1 MSIFREKQQF
11 GKKNKFTKVFLVF
24 QFILSIITIVF
35 GITFVQ
41 NADYQQQ
48 RDWGYN
54 QSQTLVVPLDDEKI
68 YTALKNEFLQNPN
81 VVSVAGSRNHIGRS
95 STTSV
100 IGLDGKKHEVDEI
113 EVGYKL
119 PGGLGSQT
127 QRGQYWLHLEG
138 KYQLSLRESPGLKA
152 ALLA

>member
-1 MSIFREKQQF
+1 MSIFRGKQQF

-24 QFILSIITIVF
+24 QFILSLITIVF

-41 NADYQQQ
+41 NADYHQQ

-100 IGLDGKKHEVDEI
+100 IGLDGKNMK
-113 EVGYKL
+113 
-119 PGGLGSQT
+119 SM
-127 QRGQYWLHLEG
+127 R
-138 KYQLSLRESPGLKA
+138 
-152 ALLA
+152 